1 MDQDHFRLTD
11 DTMRHLRTLAQA
23 PGELNWRIELLAYIG
38 NKNTE
43 TLLAIQNLVSEVR
56 SIKKSQSAPGEL
68 SRVIKAE
75 VESQVK
81 VAVGP
86 EKKDVARLWKAGMW
100 VLEKAVVAALGAG
113 GVLLGLKGMHG

>member
-56 SIKKSQSAPGEL
+56 SIKKSQFAPGEL

>member
-43 TLLAIQNLVSEVR
+43 TLIAIQNLTTVVKDM
-56 SIKKSQSAPGEL
+56 KKTQFAPGEL
-68 SRVIKAE
+68 SKVIRAE
-75 VESQVK
+75 VESQVRA
-81 VAVGP
+81 AVGP